1 METNKE
7 SSIKSLHKI
16 KESNNKKMNNV
27 DICFIYGDQN
37 DFQNEDIFFKEMNK
51 NDFNFLNK
59 IKSSVD
65 SNLQEKNLHK
75 FFNEDLI
82 KALDDNFE
90 LPDEKSEISD
100 SSSSNQY
107 VSGSSGSTS
116 NTNSPKFNNKLLNK
130 GEKSI
135 LDMNFN
141 LNYENSINKININN
155 ANVNLNNNKGKH
167 IINDYTINKNV
178 NKINFN
184 FEINNLFEKSNNSLE
199 LLENEK
205 EKFKI
210 LENFSKKKEMI
221 NKNSINLLK
230 NKFDDDVE
238 QLIDLP
244 LPNKEEKIKFP
255 MEIRKG
261 DWVCLF
267 CNNLNYSFRIN
278 CNRCGL
284 LKKSSIHLLNLQK
297 YYNNK
302 F

>member
-37 DFQNEDIFFKEMNK
+37 DFQNEDIFFKEINK
-51 NDFNFLNK
+51 NDLNYLNK
-59 IKSSVD
+59 IKSSAD
-65 SNLQEKNLHK
+65 LNLPEKNLHK
-75 FFNEDLI
+75 FFNEELI

-90 LPDEKSEISD
+90 FPHEKSEISH
-100 SSSSNQY
+100 SSSSIQY

-116 NTNSPKFNNKLLNK
+116 NTNSPKFNNKVSNK
-130 GEKSI
+130 GENKNS
-135 LDMNFN
+135 DVNFN
-141 LNYENSINKININN
+141 LNYENSINKINVDNLNI
-155 ANVNLNNNKGKH
+155 NLNNNKVDF
-167 IINDYTINKNV
+167 IINDYNIFKDSKKNKL
-178 NKINFN
+178 N
-184 FEINNLFEKSNNSLE
+184 FEINNRIGNKNDSLK
-199 LLENEK
+199 LIENK
-205 EKFKI
+205 KGKFGI
-210 LENFSKKKEMI
+210 LEKISNISKKHEMI
-221 NKNSINLLK
+221 NNLLK

-238 QLIDLP
+238 QLIALP
-244 LPNKEEKIKFP
+244 IPNKEEKTKMPI
-255 MEIRKG
+255 EIRKG
-261 DWVCLF
+261 DWICLY
-267 CNNLNYSFRIN
+267 CNNLNYSFRIK